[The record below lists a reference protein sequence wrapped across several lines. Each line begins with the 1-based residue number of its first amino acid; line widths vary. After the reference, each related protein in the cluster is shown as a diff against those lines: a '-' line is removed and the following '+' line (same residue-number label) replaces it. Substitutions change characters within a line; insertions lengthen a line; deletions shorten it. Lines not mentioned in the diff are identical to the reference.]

1 MAVVCQRAASIAAIK
16 NHSRGV
22 VLPIPRL
29 GVAPPVC
36 LTLPG
41 PAQVKTVETGF
52 FMINRD

>member
-29 GVAPPVC
+29 GVAPPMC

-41 PAQVKTVETGF
+41 PAQVKTVETGWP
-52 FMINRD
+52 